1 MVSLLRRFALVCFLS
16 GLSSGLAV
24 AQSTNL
30 GPFTHSGDVG
40 GPAIQG
46 STTYNPATGE
56 FHITGAGSNMWAKED
71 QFQYVWREM
80 TGNFTVSASLKFLGT
95 GAGHR
100 KGGIVVREGLDTDSK
115 YAGVMVHGDGMPAL
129 QWRSNKGEIT
139 NTFNLPF
146 DGPGEFNI
154 KLVRTGVRVYLFV
167 GKNGAEPKEV
177 VHTEVSFQGPV
188 LVGFGVTSHDAKAKD
203 TLVFSNVKIETN
215 SAPVRAQ

>member
-1 MVSLLRRFALVCFLS
+1 MMSTLRPLAILCLLSAPAL
-16 GLSSGLAV
+16 
-24 AQSTNL
+24 AQTGNL
-30 GPFTHSGDVG
+30 GPFTHAADVG
-40 GPAIQG
+40 SPAIQG
-46 STTYNPATGE
+46 ATVYNAATGE
-56 FHITGAGSNMWAKED
+56 FHITGAGNNMWAKED

-95 GAGHR
+95 GAAHR

-129 QWRSNKGEIT
+129 QWRADKGDIT

-154 KLVRTGVRVYLFV
+154 KLVRNGVRVYLYV
-167 GKNGAEPKEV
+167 GKNGAEPKEI

-188 LVGFGVTSHDAKAKD
+188 LVGLGVTSHDGKAKD
-203 TLVFSNVKIETN
+203 TLVFSNVKVEANATP
-215 SAPVRAQ
+215 ARGQ

>member
-1 MVSLLRRFALVCFLS
+1 MRTHLISLLRPLTLV
-16 GLSSGLAV
+16 GLVSCLAV
-24 AQSTNL
+24 AQTGNL
-30 GPFTHSGDVG
+30 GVFTNAADVG
-40 GPAIQG
+40 NPAIQG
-46 STTYNPATGE
+46 ATEYNAATGE
-56 FHITGAGSNMWAKED
+56 YRITGAGANMWARED

-95 GAGHR
+95 GAAHR

-115 YAGVMVHGDGMPAL
+115 YAAVMVHGDGMPAL

-154 KLVRTGVRVYLFV
+154 KLVRTGVRIFLFV

-188 LVGFGVTSHDAKAKD
+188 LVGLGVTSHDPKAKD
-203 TLVFSNVKIETN
+203 TLVFSK
-215 SAPVRAQ
+215 VRVE

>member
-1 MVSLLRRFALVCFLS
+1 MIPTLRQIALLCLLS
-16 GLSSGLAV
+16 GTALA
-24 AQSTNL
+24 QTSNL
-30 GPFTHSGDVG
+30 GPFTNATDVG

-46 STTYNPATGE
+46 ATVYNASTGE
-56 FHITGAGSNMWAKED
+56 FHITGAGANMWAKED
-71 QFQYVWREM
+71 QFQYVYRQM

-100 KGGIVVREGLDTDSK
+100 KGGIIVRQDLDIDSK

-129 QWRSNKGEIT
+129 QWRSDKGDIT

-154 KLVRTGVRVYLFV
+154 RMVRQGVRIYLYV
-167 GKNGAEPKEV
+167 GKNGAEAKEV

-188 LVGFGVTSHDAKAKD
+188 YVGLGVTSHDPKAKD
-203 TLVFSNVKIETN
+203 TLVFSNVKI
-215 SAPVRAQ
+215 Q

>member
-1 MVSLLRRFALVCFLS
+1 MIPTLRQIALLCLLS
-16 GLSSGLAV
+16 GTALA
-24 AQSTNL
+24 QTSNL
-30 GPFTHSGDVG
+30 GPFTNATDVG

-46 STTYNPATGE
+46 STVYNAATGE
-56 FHITGAGSNMWAKED
+56 FHITGAGANMWAKED
-71 QFQYVWREM
+71 QFQYVYRQM

-100 KGGIVVREGLDTDSK
+100 KGGIVVRQDLEIDSK

-129 QWRSNKGEIT
+129 QWRSDKGDIT

-154 KLVRTGVRVYLFV
+154 KMVRQGVRIYLYV
-167 GKNGAEPKEV
+167 GKNGAEAKEV

-188 LVGFGVTSHDAKAKD
+188 YVGLGVTSHDAKAKD
-203 TLVFSNVKIETN
+203 TLVFSNVKIE
-215 SAPVRAQ
+215 

>member
-1 MVSLLRRFALVCFLS
+1 MIPTLRQIALLCLLS
-16 GLSSGLAV
+16 GTALA
-24 AQSTNL
+24 QTSNL
-30 GPFTHSGDVG
+30 GPFTNATDVG

-46 STTYNPATGE
+46 ATVYNAATGE
-56 FHITGAGSNMWAKED
+56 FHITGAGANMWAKED
-71 QFQYVWREM
+71 QFQYVYRQM

-100 KGGIVVREGLDTDSK
+100 KGGIVVRQDLDIDSK

-129 QWRSNKGEIT
+129 QWRSDKGDIT

-154 KLVRTGVRVYLFV
+154 KMVRQGVRIYLYV
-167 GKNGAEPKEV
+167 GKNGAEAKEV

-188 LVGFGVTSHDAKAKD
+188 YVGLGVTSHDPKAKD
-203 TLVFSNVKIETN
+203 TLVFSNVKI
-215 SAPVRAQ
+215 Q